1 MSNFMTLSK
10 NIMIVIAIILAL
22 SITAFAQ
29 EGKADAAQKAE
40 AEMKSA
46 FGTVPAMMKVY
57 PEHMRAAAWE
67 WFKSSQNPDAAI
79 PAKYSEL
86 ISLGV
91 ASQIPCAYCVYA
103 HTTMA
108 KMLGA
113 TDAEVQEAVASAANT
128 RHWSTILNGAE
139 VSLDEFK
146 EEWDGIL
153 DHIQKQSAAK

>member
-1 MSNFMTLSK
+1 MRLSK
-10 NIMIVIAIILAL
+10 NIMGAVIVVLML
-22 SITAFAQ
+22 SIAAFAQ
-29 EGKADAAQKAE
+29 EGNADAVKKAE
-40 AEMKSA
+40 AEMKSS

-57 PEHMRAAAWE
+57 PEHMRAGAWE
-67 WFKSSQNPDAAI
+67 WFKSKQDPAAAI

-113 TDAEVQEAVASAANT
+113 TDQEIQEAIAGAAET
-128 RHWSTILNGAE
+128 RHWSTVLNGND
-139 VSLDEFK
+139 VSLEQFK
-146 EEWDGIL
+146 KEWDGIL
-153 DHIQKQSAAK
+153 EHLKEQSAEK